1 MSQKILPVDVII
13 DLVCPWC
20 FLGFRRLLQ
29 TQTLLDE
36 VTLYLTFKPYLLNP
50 DIPAA
55 GRPYQAYLRQKLGE
69 AEQIT
74 ATHEMLKKLGAE
86 AEIAFDFDAIK
97 TMPDTLDAHR
107 LVYWAGQAEAG
118 TQPHIVEELF
128 SRFFEQGQNIADH
141 AVLVDAAAEGG
152 MRADVV
158 GKLLQTD
165 VDRQTIRND
174 TALAQKI
181 GIRGVPCYIVDKKY
195 AIMGAEN
202 TEMLADTFRQIAN
215 GFTPVQAEDR

>member
-1 MSQKILPVDVII
+1 MPQKNLPVDVII
-13 DLVCPWC
+13 DLICPWC

-29 TQTLLDE
+29 TQAMLDE
-36 VTLYLTFKPYLLNP
+36 VTLSLAFKPYLLNP

-74 ATHEMLKKLGAE
+74 ATHDMLKKLGAE
-86 AEIAFDFDAIK
+86 AEIEFDFDAIK
-97 TMPDTLDAHR
+97 TMPNTLDTHR

-118 TQPHIVEELF
+118 TQTHVVEELF

-141 AVLVDAAAEGG
+141 TVLVDAAQTSG

-158 GKLLQTD
+158 AKLLQTD
-165 VDRQTIRND
+165 IDRQTIRD
-174 TALAQKI
+174 DAALAQKI
-181 GIRGVPCYIVDKKY
+181 GVRGVPCYIVDKKY
-195 AIMGAEN
+195 AIMGAESSK
-202 TEMLADTFRQIAN
+202 MLADTLRQIAN
-215 GFTPVQAEDR
+215 GFAPVQAEDR